1 MVKAFDLLHLARIA
15 CMYMDGPILM
25 IPLICF
31 HNGDL
36 LTSIVTYLE
45 GGKVASHL
53 YTITTTQLGS
63 RAS

>member
-1 MVKAFDLLHLARIA
+1 MVMAFDLSQLACIA

-25 IPLICF
+25 IPLICS

-45 GGKVASHL
+45 EGKVASHL